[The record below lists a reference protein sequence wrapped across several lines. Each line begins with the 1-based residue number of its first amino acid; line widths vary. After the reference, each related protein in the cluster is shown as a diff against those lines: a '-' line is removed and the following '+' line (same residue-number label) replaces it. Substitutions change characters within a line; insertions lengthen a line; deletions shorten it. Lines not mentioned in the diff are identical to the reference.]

1 LHASD
6 PIFAIMTDEETIQ
19 LYDAI
24 RQMRILSQQEKPFSF
39 VHATW
44 NRDTCTTNGIRHVER
59 AHLRPAAKSEDLEN
73 ADYKFFYFDEDLN
86 EPRNCWQMLIM
97 YFDGKRVI
105 LN

>member
-1 LHASD
+1 MLYVCS
-6 PIFAIMTDEETIQ
+6 MTGEETIE

-24 RQMRILSQQEKPFSF
+24 RQMRTLSQQGKPFSF

-44 NRDTCTTNGIRHVER
+44 DRDACTTNGIRHVER
-59 AHLRPAAKSEDLEN
+59 AHLRPAAKGDNLSN
-73 ADYKFFYFDEDLN
+73 ADHKLFYFDEDLN

-97 YFDGKRVI
+97 YFNGKRTI

>member
-1 LHASD
+1 MRYVCS
-6 PIFAIMTDEETIQ
+6 MTGEQTIE

-24 RQMRILSQQEKPFSF
+24 RQMRILSQQGKPFSF

-44 NRDTCTTNGIRHVER
+44 DRSTCTTNGIRQVER
-59 AHLRPAAKSEDLEN
+59 AHLRPAAKGDVLAN
-73 ADYKFFYFDEDLN
+73 ADHKIFYFDENLN

-97 YFDGKRVI
+97 YFNGKRAI